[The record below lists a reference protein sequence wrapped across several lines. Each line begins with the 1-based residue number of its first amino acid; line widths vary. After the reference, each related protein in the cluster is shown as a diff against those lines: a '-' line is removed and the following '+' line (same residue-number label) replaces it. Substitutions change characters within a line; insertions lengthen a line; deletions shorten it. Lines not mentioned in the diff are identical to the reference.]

1 MASLSGVQRRKGLPV
16 DYHKRSLAGHTLHPE
31 TLMMGFGYD
40 PALSEGSVKVPIF
53 QTSTFVFRSAQHGKD
68 FFELVA
74 GLRDLREGERPGLIY
89 SRFNNPDLEILE
101 DRLTVWEGA
110 EAALVFA
117 SGMAAIATTLLS
129 VARPGDTV
137 FFNAP
142 IYGGTETL
150 LMKVLPQFGI
160 AGVEFAANAGPEEI
174 EARLK
179 HAVATLPEGGRIAAF
194 MLETPANP
202 TNDLVDI
209 AHCAKLAESLAGQRG
224 GKPAVIVDNTFL
236 GPLWQHPLDHGADLV
251 IYSLTKYVG
260 GHSDVVAGAVLGTKA
275 ALKPIRSMRSGL
287 GTMSDPHTGW
297 LLMRSLETLELRMTR
312 AGENAAKVATFL
324 ADHPAIERVG
334 FLGHLP
340 TSGHQAEI
348 YARQCTGP
356 GSTISVYVKGGEP
369 EAFRFL
375 DRLTLIKLAVSLGGT
390 ESLASHPA
398 GMTHIAVPEERKK
411 RFGLLPNLVRIS
423 VGLEHPDDLIADL
436 RNALAS

>member
-1 MASLSGVQRRKGLPV
+1 MNH
-16 DYHKRSLAGHTLHPE
+16 HKRTLAGQVLHPE

-53 QTSTFVFRSAQHGKD
+53 QTSTFVFRSAQHGKE

-74 GLRDLREGERPGLIY
+74 GLRELRENETPGLIY

-101 DRLTVWEGA
+101 DRLTVWDGA

-129 VARPGDTV
+129 VARPGDVV
-137 FFNAP
+137 FYNAP

-160 AGVEFAANAGPEEI
+160 QGFEFAGNLEPEQI
-174 EARLK
+174 AARLAEARA
-179 HAVATLPEGGRIAAF
+179 AVKPGGRIAAL
-194 MLETPANP
+194 MIETPANP

-209 AHCAKLAESLAGQRG
+209 AHCAALSATLADQPG
-224 GKPAVIVDNTFL
+224 GRPPVIVDNTFL
-236 GPLWQHPLDHGADLV
+236 GPLWQSPLAHGADMV

-260 GHSDVVAGAVLGTKA
+260 GHSDVVAGAVLGA
-275 ALKPIRSMRSGL
+275 RNALKPIRSMRSAL

-312 AGENAAKVATFL
+312 AGENAAKVASFL
-324 ADHPAIERVG
+324 ANHPAIAHVG
-334 FLGHLP
+334 FLGHLAP
-340 TSGHQAEI
+340 GSREADL
-348 YARQCTGP
+348 YARQCSGP
-356 GSTISVYVKGGEP
+356 GSTISVYVKGGER
-369 EAFRFL
+369 EAFEFL

-398 GMTHIAVPEERKK
+398 AMTHIAVPPERKK
-411 RFGLLPNLVRIS
+411 KFGLLDNLVRIS
-423 VGLEHPDDLIADL
+423 IGVEHADDLIADL
-436 RNALAS
+436 RHALS

>member
-1 MASLSGVQRRKGLPV
+1 M
-16 DYHKRSLAGHTLHPE
+16 DYHKRKLAGHTLAPE
-31 TLMMGFGYD
+31 TLMKGFGYD

-68 FFELVA
+68 FFELNA
-74 GLRDLREGERPGLIY
+74 GLREKREDERVGLIY

-129 VARPGDTV
+129 VAKPGDV
-137 FFNAP
+137 IFFSAP

-150 LMKVLPQFGI
+150 MTKALTRLGI
-160 AGVEFAANAGPEEI
+160 TAVEFPANAEPEEI
-174 EARLK
+174 EARLAD
-179 HAVATLPEGGRIAAF
+179 AVAAVKPGGRVAAF

-209 AHCAKLAESLAGQRG
+209 AHSAALAKTLDGQPG
-224 GKPAVIVDNTFL
+224 GRPAVIVDNTFL
-236 GPLWQHPLDHGADLV
+236 GPIWQRPLDHGADLV

-260 GHSDVVAGAVLGTKA
+260 GHSDLVAGAVLGTLA

-312 AGENAAKVATFL
+312 AGENAAKIATYL
-324 ADHPAIERVG
+324 ESHPAIERVG

-340 TSGHQAEI
+340 PGSRAAEL
-348 YARQCTGP
+348 YARQCSGP
-356 GSTISVYVKGGEP
+356 GSTISVYVKGGEA

-375 DRLTLIKLAVSLGGT
+375 DKLTLIKLAVSLGGT

-398 GMTHIAVPEERKK
+398 AMTHIAVPDDRKK

-423 VGLEHPDDLIADL
+423 VGIENPNDLIADL
-436 RNALAS
+436 RQALED

>member
-1 MASLSGVQRRKGLPV
+1 M
-16 DYHKRSLAGHTLHPE
+16 DHHKRHISGHTLHPE

-68 FFELVA
+68 FFELIA
-74 GLRDLREGERPGLIY
+74 GLRDLREGETPGLIY

-110 EAALVFA
+110 ESALVFA

-129 VARPGDTV
+129 VARPNDTV
-137 FFNAP
+137 IFNAP

-160 AGVEFAANAGPEEI
+160 RGVEFAANAGPAEI
-174 EARLK
+174 EAR
-179 HAVATLPEGGRIAAF
+179 VAEARAALPPGGRIAAF

-209 AHCAKLAESLAGQRG
+209 AHCAGLAATLADQPG
-224 GKPAVIVDNTFL
+224 GKPPVIVDNTFL
-236 GPLWQHPLDHGADLV
+236 GPLWQRPLDHGADMV

-260 GHSDVVAGAVLGTKA
+260 GHSDLVAGAVLGRKA

-312 AGENAAKVATFL
+312 ASENAAKVADYL
-324 ADHPAIERVG
+324 ANHPGIERVG
-334 FLGHLP
+334 YLGHLALG
-340 TSGHQAEI
+340 SREADVFS
-348 YARQCTGP
+348 RQCAGP
-356 GSTISVYVKGGEP
+356 GSTISVYVKGGEA

-375 DRLTLIKLAVSLGGT
+375 DRLVLIKLAVSLGGT

-398 GMTHIAVPEERKK
+398 GMTHIAVPEDRKK

-423 VGLEHPDDLIADL
+423 IGIENPDDLIADL
-436 RNALAS
+436 RQALAD

>member
-1 MASLSGVQRRKGLPV
+1 MNH
-16 DYHKRSLAGHTLHPE
+16 HKRTLAGQILHPE

-53 QTSTFVFRSAQHGKD
+53 QTSTFVFRSAQHGKE

-74 GLRDLREGERPGLIY
+74 GLRDPRENETPGLIY

-101 DRLTVWEGA
+101 DRLTVWDGA

-129 VARPGDTV
+129 LARPGDVV

-150 LMKVLPQFGI
+150 LMKVLPRFGI
-160 AGVEFAANAGPEEI
+160 QGFEFAANLPDEEVTARLE
-174 EARLK
+174 EARA
-179 HAVATLPEGGRIAAF
+179 AVGPGGRIAAF
-194 MLETPANP
+194 MIETPANP

-209 AHCAKLAESLAGQRG
+209 AHCAALAASLADQPG
-224 GKPAVIVDNTFL
+224 GRPPVIVDNTFL
-236 GPLWQHPLDHGADLV
+236 GPLWQSPLVHGADMV

-260 GHSDVVAGAVLGTKA
+260 GHSDVVAGAVLGSRA
-275 ALKPIRSMRSGL
+275 ALKPIRSMRSAL

-312 AGENAAKVATFL
+312 AGENARRVAAFL
-324 ADHPAIERVG
+324 RGHPAIERVG
-334 FLGHLP
+334 FLGDLVP
-340 TSGHQAEI
+340 GSRDAEL
-348 YARQCTGP
+348 YGRQCGGP
-356 GSTISVYVKGGEP
+356 GSTISVYVKGGER
-369 EAFRFL
+369 EAFAFL

-398 GMTHIAVPEERKK
+398 AMTHIAVPVERKL
-411 RFGLLPNLVRIS
+411 RFGLLDNLVRIS
-423 VGLEHPDDLIADL
+423 VGVEHPDDLIADL
-436 RNALAS
+436 RNALS

>member
-1 MASLSGVQRRKGLPV
+1 M
-16 DYHKRSLAGHTLHPE
+16 DHHKRKIDGHVLHPE

-53 QTSTFVFRSAQHGKD
+53 QTSTFVFRSAQHGKE

-74 GLRDLREGERPGLIY
+74 GLRDLREGEQPGLIY

-160 AGVEFAANAGPEEI
+160 NGVEFAANAEPAEI
-174 EARLK
+174 EARLAD
-179 HAVATLPEGGRIAAF
+179 AVRALPEGGRIAAF
-194 MLETPANP
+194 MIETPANP

-209 AHCAKLAESLAGQRG
+209 AHCAKMAATLEGQRG

-236 GPLWQHPLDHGADLV
+236 GPIWQRPLDHGADMV

-260 GHSDVVAGAVLGTKA
+260 GHSDLVAGAVLGTKA
-275 ALKPIRSMRSGL
+275 SLRPIRSMRSGL

-297 LLMRSLETLELRMTR
+297 LLMRSLETLELRMSR
-312 AGENAAKVATFL
+312 AGQNAAYVADYLLT
-324 ADHPAIERVG
+324 HPGIERVG
-334 FLGHLP
+334 YLGHLKEGAREYE
-340 TSGHQAEI
+340 TFK
-348 YARQCTGP
+348 RQCTGA
-356 GSTISVYVKGGEP
+356 GSTISVYVRGGEA

-375 DRLTLIKLAVSLGGT
+375 DKLVLIKLAVSLGGT

-398 GMTHIAVPEERKK
+398 AMTHIAVPEARKK

-423 VGLEHPDDLIADL
+423 VGVEHPDDLIADL
-436 RNALAS
+436 RQALEA

>member
-1 MASLSGVQRRKGLPV
+1 M
-16 DYHKRSLAGHTLHPE
+16 DYHKRQIAGHTLAPE

-68 FFELVA
+68 FFELIA
-74 GLRDLREGERPGLIY
+74 GLRELREGERPGLIY

-101 DRLTVWEGA
+101 DRLTVWENA
-110 EAALVFA
+110 ESALVFA
-117 SGMAAIATTLLS
+117 SGMAAISTTLLS
-129 VARPGDTV
+129 VAKPGDTI

-150 LMKVLPQFGI
+150 LMKVLPRLGI
-160 AGVEFAANAGPEEI
+160 NGVEFAANADKPEI

-179 HAVATLPEGGRIAAF
+179 EAVAGLPPGGRIAAL
-194 MLETPANP
+194 MIEAPANP
-202 TNDLVDI
+202 SGDLVDI
-209 AHCAKLAESLAGQRG
+209 SHCAEMAAGLAEQPG
-224 GKPAVIVDNTFL
+224 GRAAVIVDNTFL
-236 GPLWQHPLDHGADLV
+236 GPLWQRPLDHGADMV

-260 GHSDVVAGAVLGTKA
+260 GHSDLVAGAVLGRAA

-312 AGENAAKVATFL
+312 ASQNAAKVAGFL
-324 ADHPAIERVG
+324 ANHPGIERVG
-334 FLGHLP
+334 YLGHLAAD
-340 TSGHQAEI
+340 GREADI
-348 YARQCTGP
+348 YRRQCLGP
-356 GSTISVYVKGGEP
+356 GSTISVYVKGGEA

-375 DRLTLIKLAVSLGGT
+375 DRLVLVKLAVSLGGT

-398 GMTHIAVPEERKK
+398 AMTHIAVPDERKK
-411 RFGLLPNLVRIS
+411 RFGLLANLVRIS
-423 VGLEHPDDLIADL
+423 VGIENPDDLIADL
-436 RNALAS
+436 RQALEA

>member
-1 MASLSGVQRRKGLPV
+1 
-16 DYHKRSLAGHTLHPE
+16 
-31 TLMMGFGYD
+31 MMGFGYD

-74 GLRDLREGERPGLIY
+74 GLRELREGERPGLIY

-110 EAALVFA
+110 ESALVFA

-129 VARPGDTV
+129 VAKPGDTI

-150 LMKVLPQFGI
+150 LMKVLPRLGI
-160 AGVEFAANAGPEEI
+160 NGVEFAANGEAHDI
-174 EARLK
+174 EARLRE
-179 HAVATLPEGGRIAAF
+179 AVAALPPGGRIAAF

-209 AHCAKLAESLAGQRG
+209 AHCARMAAGLAGQPG
-224 GKPAVIVDNTFL
+224 GRPAVIVDNTFL
-236 GPLWQHPLDHGADLV
+236 GPLWQRPLDHGADMV

-260 GHSDVVAGAVLGTKA
+260 GHSDLVAGAVLGRGA

-312 AGENAAKVATFL
+312 ASENAAKVADFL
-324 ADHPAIERVG
+324 ANHPGIERIG
-334 FLGHLP
+334 YLGHLA
-340 TSGHQAEI
+340 SGGRESEI
-348 YARQCTGP
+348 YARQCAGP
-356 GSTISVYVKGGEP
+356 GSTLSVYVKGGEA

-375 DRLTLIKLAVSLGGT
+375 DRLVLIKLAVSLGGT

-398 GMTHIAVPEERKK
+398 AMTHIAVPEDRKK

-423 VGLEHPDDLIADL
+423 VGIENPDDLIADL
-436 RNALAS
+436 RQALEG

>member
-1 MASLSGVQRRKGLPV
+1 M
-16 DYHKRSLAGHTLHPE
+16 DYHKRKLAGHTLHPE

-53 QTSTFVFRSAQHGKD
+53 QTSTFVFRSAQHGKE

-74 GLRDLREGERPGLIY
+74 GLRDLNPGEKPGLIY

-160 AGVEFAANAGPEEI
+160 SGIEFAANAGAAEI
-174 EARLK
+174 TARLAEARAGLK
-179 HAVATLPEGGRIAAF
+179 PGGRIAAF
-194 MLETPANP
+194 MIETPANP

-209 AHCAKLAESLAGQRG
+209 AHCAELAQTLNDQPG
-224 GKPAVIVDNTFL
+224 GRPAVIVDNTFL
-236 GPLWQHPLDHGADLV
+236 GPLWQRPLEHGADLV

-260 GHSDVVAGAVLGTKA
+260 GHSDLVAGAVLGTRA

-297 LLMRSLETLELRMTR
+297 LLMRSLETLELRMSR
-312 AGENAAKVATFL
+312 AGENAKKVATYL
-324 ADHPAIERVG
+324 RTHPGIEKVGYLG
-334 FLGHLP
+334 FLEDGSP
-340 TSGHQAEI
+340 QADI
-348 YARQCTGP
+348 YARQCAGP
-356 GSTISVYVKGGEP
+356 GSTISVYVKGGEA

-398 GMTHIAVPEERKK
+398 AMTHIAVPADRKQ

-423 VGLEHPDDLIADL
+423 IGVEHPDDLIADL
-436 RNALAS
+436 RQALDA

>member
-1 MASLSGVQRRKGLPV
+1 MNH
-16 DYHKRSLAGHTLHPE
+16 HKRTLGGQVLHPE

-53 QTSTFVFRSAQHGKD
+53 QTSTFVFRSAQHGKE

-74 GLRDLREGERPGLIY
+74 GLRELRENESPGLIY

-101 DRLTVWEGA
+101 DRLTVWDGA

-117 SGMAAIATTLLS
+117 SGMAAIATALLS
-129 VARPGDTV
+129 VARPGDVV

-160 AGVEFAANAGPEEI
+160 QGFEFAGNLEPEQVA
-174 EARLK
+174 ARLREAQA
-179 HAVATLPEGGRIAAF
+179 AVQPGGRIAAF
-194 MLETPANP
+194 MIETPANP

-209 AHCAKLAESLAGQRG
+209 AFCAELAATLDGQPG

-236 GPLWQHPLDHGADLV
+236 GPLWQSPLSHGADMV
-251 IYSLTKYVG
+251 VYSLTKYVG
-260 GHSDVVAGAVLGTKA
+260 GHSDVVAGAVLGSRR
-275 ALKPIRSMRSGL
+275 ALKPIRSMRSAL

-312 AGENAAKVATFL
+312 AGENAGKVADFL

-334 FLGHLP
+334 FLGHL
-340 TSGHQAEI
+340 SKGSRAYDL
-348 YARQCTGP
+348 YARQCSGP
-356 GSTISVYVKGGEP
+356 GSTISVYVKGGET
-369 EAFRFL
+369 EAFEFL

-398 GMTHIAVPEERKK
+398 AMTHIAVPAARKLK
-411 RFGLLPNLVRIS
+411 FGLLDNLVRIS
-423 VGLEHPDDLIADL
+423 IGVEHPDDLIADL
-436 RNALAS
+436 RNALS

>member
-1 MASLSGVQRRKGLPV
+1 M
-16 DYHKRSLAGHTLHPE
+16 DHHKRKLDGHTLHPE

-53 QTSTFVFRSAQHGKD
+53 QTSTFVFRSAQHGKE

-74 GLRDLREGERPGLIY
+74 GLRDLREGEQPGLIY

-150 LMKVLPQFGI
+150 LMKMLPQFGI
-160 AGVEFAANAGPEEI
+160 AGFEFAANAEPAEI
-174 EARLK
+174 EARLAE
-179 HAVATLPEGGRIAAF
+179 AVAALPPGGRIAAF
-194 MLETPANP
+194 MIETPANP
-202 TNDLVDI
+202 TNSLVDI
-209 AHCAKLAESLAGQRG
+209 AHCAKLAAGLAHQPG

-236 GPLWQHPLDHGADLV
+236 GPIWQRPLDHGADLV
-251 IYSLTKYVG
+251 IYSLTKYIG
-260 GHSDVVAGAVLGTKA
+260 GHSDLVAGAVLGTKA
-275 ALKPIRSMRSGL
+275 ALRPIRSMRSGL

-312 AGENAAKVATFL
+312 AGENAAKVADYLIT
-324 ADHPAIERVG
+324 HPNIERIG
-334 FLGHLP
+334 YLGHLKDG
-340 TSGHQAEI
+340 TRESELF
-348 YARQCTGP
+348 ARQCSGA
-356 GSTISVYVKGGEP
+356 GSTISVYVKGGEA

-375 DRLTLIKLAVSLGGT
+375 DKLVLIKLAVSLGGT

-398 GMTHIAVPEERKK
+398 AMTHIAVPEARKK
-411 RFGLLPNLVRIS
+411 KFGLLPNLVRIS
-423 VGLEHPDDLIADL
+423 VGVEHPDDLIADL
-436 RNALAS
+436 RQALEA

>member
-1 MASLSGVQRRKGLPV
+1 M
-16 DYHKRSLAGHTLHPE
+16 DHHKRKIDGHTLHPE

-53 QTSTFVFRSAQHGKD
+53 QTSTFVFRSAQHGKE
-68 FFELVA
+68 FFELIA
-74 GLRDLREGERPGLIY
+74 GLRDLRDGEQAGLVY

-160 AGVEFAANAGPEEI
+160 NGMEFAANADAAEI
-174 EARLK
+174 EARLAE
-179 HAVATLPEGGRIAAF
+179 AVAALPPGGRIAAL
-194 MLETPANP
+194 MIETPANP

-209 AHCAKLAESLAGQRG
+209 AHCAKMAASLEGQPG

-236 GPLWQHPLDHGADLV
+236 GPIWQRPLDHGADMV

-260 GHSDVVAGAVLGTKA
+260 GHSDLVAGAVLGTKK
-275 ALKPIRSMRSGL
+275 ALRPIRSMRSGL

-297 LLMRSLETLELRMTR
+297 LLMRSLETLELRMSR
-312 AGENAAKVATFL
+312 AGENAAKVADYLLT
-324 ADHPAIERVG
+324 HPNIERIG
-334 FLGHLP
+334 YLGHLKP
-340 TSGHQAEI
+340 GTREHEI
-348 YARQCTGP
+348 FARQCQGA
-356 GSTISVYVKGGEP
+356 GSTISVYVKGGEA

-375 DRLTLIKLAVSLGGT
+375 DKLVLIKLAVSLGGT

-398 GMTHIAVPEERKK
+398 AMTHIAVPDARKK

-423 VGLEHPDDLIADL
+423 IGVEHPDDLIADL
-436 RNALAS
+436 RQALES

>member
-1 MASLSGVQRRKGLPV
+1 MNHHNRT
-16 DYHKRSLAGHTLHPE
+16 LAGHVLHPE

-53 QTSTFVFRSAQHGKD
+53 QTSTFVFRSAQHGKE

-74 GLRDLREGERPGLIY
+74 GLRDLREGEQPGLIY

-101 DRLTVWEGA
+101 DRLTVWDGA

-129 VARPGDTV
+129 VAKPGEIV
-137 FFNAP
+137 FYNAP

-150 LMKVLPQFGI
+150 LMKVLPRFGI
-160 AGVEFAANAGPEEI
+160 QGMEFPANASPEEI
-174 EARLK
+174 ELHFAEAREK
-179 HAVATLPEGGRIAAF
+179 GRVAAIVI
-194 MLETPANP
+194 ETPANP

-209 AHCAKLAESLAGQRG
+209 AHCAKMSASLSDQEG
-224 GKPAVIVDNTFL
+224 GRPPVIVDNTFL
-236 GPLWQHPLDHGADLV
+236 GPLWQSPLSHGADMV

-260 GHSDVVAGAVLGTKA
+260 GHSDLVAGAVLGSKA
-275 ALKPIRSMRSGL
+275 GLKPIRSMRSAL

-312 AGENAAKVATFL
+312 AGENAARVADYL
-324 ADHPAIERVG
+324 ASHPSIEHVG
-334 FLGHLP
+334 FLGRLAAG
-340 TSGHQAEI
+340 SRDSDI
-348 YARQCTGP
+348 FSRQCSGF
-356 GSTISVYVKGGEP
+356 GSTISVYVKGGEA
-369 EAFRFL
+369 EAFAFL

-398 GMTHIAVPEERKK
+398 AMTHIAVPEARKQ
-411 RFGLLPNLVRIS
+411 RFGVLPNLVRIS
-423 VGLEHPDDLIADL
+423 VGIENPDDLIADL
-436 RNALAS
+436 RNALA

>member
-1 MASLSGVQRRKGLPV
+1 MNHHRRV
-16 DYHKRSLAGHTLHPE
+16 LAGQNLHPE

-74 GLRDLREGERPGLIY
+74 GLRELRDGEQPGLIY

-101 DRLTVWEGA
+101 DRLTIWDGA

-129 VARPGDTV
+129 VARPGDV
-137 FFNAP
+137 IFYNAP

-150 LMKVLPQFGI
+150 LMKVLPRFGI
-160 AGVEFAANAGPEEI
+160 QGVEFAGNLPPEDVAARLA
-174 EARLK
+174 EARAGL
-179 HAVATLPEGGRIAAF
+179 APGARIAAF

-209 AHCAKLAESLAGQRG
+209 AHCAQLAATLSDQPG
-224 GKPAVIVDNTFL
+224 GRPAVIVDNTFL
-236 GPLWQHPLDHGADLV
+236 GPLWQSPLQHGADMV

-260 GHSDVVAGAVLGTKA
+260 GHSDVVAGAVLGSMA
-275 ALKPIRSMRSGL
+275 ALRPIRSMRSAL

-312 AGENAAKVATFL
+312 AGENARRVAGFL
-324 ADHPAIERVG
+324 ANHPSIERVG
-334 FLGHLP
+334 FLGHL
-340 TSGHQAEI
+340 QAGTREADL
-348 YARQCTGP
+348 YGRQCSGP
-356 GSTISVYVKGGEP
+356 GSTISVYVRGGEA
-369 EAFRFL
+369 EAFAFL
-375 DRLTLIKLAVSLGGT
+375 DRLSIIKLAVSLGGT

-398 GMTHIAVPEERKK
+398 AMTHIAVPAERKRK
-411 RFGLLPNLVRIS
+411 FGLLDNLVRIS
-423 VGLEHPDDLIADL
+423 IGVEHPDDLIADL
-436 RNALAS
+436 RNALE

>member
-1 MASLSGVQRRKGLPV
+1 M
-16 DYHKRSLAGHTLHPE
+16 DHHKRKLDGHTLHPE

-53 QTSTFVFRSAQHGKD
+53 QTSTFVFRSAQHGKE

-74 GLRDLREGERPGLIY
+74 GLRDLREGEQPGLIY

-150 LMKVLPQFGI
+150 LMKMLPQFGI
-160 AGVEFAANAGPEEI
+160 AGFEFAANAEPAEI
-174 EARLK
+174 EARLAE
-179 HAVATLPEGGRIAAF
+179 AVAALPPGGRIAAF
-194 MLETPANP
+194 MIETPANP
-202 TNDLVDI
+202 TNSLVDI
-209 AHCAKLAESLAGQRG
+209 AHCAKLAAGLANQRG

-236 GPLWQHPLDHGADLV
+236 GPIWQRPLDHGADLV
-251 IYSLTKYVG
+251 IYSLTKYIG
-260 GHSDVVAGAVLGTKA
+260 GHSDLVAGAVLGTKA
-275 ALKPIRSMRSGL
+275 ALRPIRSMRSGL

-312 AGENAAKVATFL
+312 AGENAAKVADYLIT
-324 ADHPAIERVG
+324 HPNIERIG
-334 FLGHLP
+334 YLGHLKDG
-340 TSGHQAEI
+340 TRESELF
-348 YARQCTGP
+348 ARQCSGA
-356 GSTISVYVKGGEP
+356 GSTISVYVKGGEA

-375 DRLTLIKLAVSLGGT
+375 DKLVLIKLAVSLGGT

-398 GMTHIAVPEERKK
+398 AMTHIAVPEARKK
-411 RFGLLPNLVRIS
+411 KFGLLPNLVRIS
-423 VGLEHPDDLIADL
+423 VGVEHPDDLIADL
-436 RNALAS
+436 RQALEA

>member
-1 MASLSGVQRRKGLPV
+1 M
-16 DYHKRSLAGHTLHPE
+16 DYHKRHIAGHSLAPE

-74 GLRDLREGERPGLIY
+74 GLRELREGERPGLIY

-110 EAALVFA
+110 ESALVFA

-129 VARPGDTV
+129 VAKPGDTI

-150 LMKVLPQFGI
+150 LMKVLPRLGI
-160 AGVEFAANAGPEEI
+160 NGVEFAANGEAHDI
-174 EARLK
+174 EARLRE
-179 HAVATLPEGGRIAAF
+179 AVAALPPGGRIAAF

-209 AHCAKLAESLAGQRG
+209 AHCARMAAGLAGQPG
-224 GKPAVIVDNTFL
+224 GRPAVIVDNTFL
-236 GPLWQHPLDHGADLV
+236 GPLWQRPLDHGADMV

-260 GHSDVVAGAVLGTKA
+260 GHSDLVAGAVLGRGA

-312 AGENAAKVATFL
+312 ASENAAKVADFL
-324 ADHPAIERVG
+324 ANHPGIERIG
-334 FLGHLP
+334 YLGHLA
-340 TSGHQAEI
+340 SGGRESEI
-348 YARQCTGP
+348 YARQCAGP
-356 GSTISVYVKGGEP
+356 GSTLSVYVKGGEA

-375 DRLTLIKLAVSLGGT
+375 DRLVLIKLAVSLGGT

-398 GMTHIAVPEERKK
+398 AMTHIAVPEDRKK

-423 VGLEHPDDLIADL
+423 VGIENPDDLIADL
-436 RNALAS
+436 RQALEG

>member
-1 MASLSGVQRRKGLPV
+1 MNH
-16 DYHKRSLAGHTLHPE
+16 HKRVLAGQTLHPE

-53 QTSTFVFRSAQHGKD
+53 QTSTFVFRSAQHGKE

-74 GLRDLREGERPGLIY
+74 GLRELREGEQPGLIY

-101 DRLTVWEGA
+101 DRLTVWDGA

-129 VARPGDTV
+129 VARPGDV
-137 FFNAP
+137 IFYNAP

-150 LMKVLPQFGI
+150 LMKVLPRYGI
-160 AGVEFAANAGPEEI
+160 QGVEFAGNLPPEDI
-174 EARLK
+174 AARLGDARK
-179 HAVATLPEGGRIAAF
+179 LLGPGGRVAAF

-209 AHCAKLAESLAGQRG
+209 AYCAQLAAGLADQPG

-236 GPLWQHPLDHGADLV
+236 GPLWQHPLQHGADMV

-260 GHSDVVAGAVLGTKA
+260 GHSDVVAGAVLGSIA
-275 ALKPIRSMRSGL
+275 ALKPIRSMRSAF

-312 AGENAAKVATFL
+312 AGENAGRVADFL
-324 ADHPAIERVG
+324 ANHPSIDKVG
-334 FLGHLP
+334 FLGHLA
-340 TSGHQAEI
+340 TGSREADLYG
-348 YARQCTGP
+348 RQCSGP
-356 GSTISVYVKGGEP
+356 GSTISVYVKGGER
-369 EAFRFL
+369 EAFAFL

-398 GMTHIAVPEERKK
+398 AMTHIAVPAERKQK
-411 RFGLLPNLVRIS
+411 FGLLDNLVRIS
-423 VGLEHPDDLIADL
+423 IGVEHPDDLIADL
-436 RNALAS
+436 RNALA

>member
-1 MASLSGVQRRKGLPV
+1 M
-16 DYHKRSLAGHTLHPE
+16 DHHKRKLAGHTLHPE

-68 FFELVA
+68 FFELMTGA
-74 GLRDLREGERPGLIY
+74 RDLREGEQPGLIY

-117 SGMAAIATTLLS
+117 SGMAAIATTLFS

-160 AGVEFAANAGPEEI
+160 NGVEFAANADAPEI
-174 EARLK
+174 EARLAE
-179 HAVATLPEGGRIAAF
+179 AVAALPEGGRIAAF
-194 MLETPANP
+194 MIETPANP

-209 AHCAKLAESLAGQRG
+209 AHCAKLAASLEGQRG
-224 GKPAVIVDNTFL
+224 GRPAVIVDNTFL
-236 GPLWQHPLDHGADLV
+236 GPIWQRPLDHGADMV
-251 IYSLTKYVG
+251 IYSLTKYIG
-260 GHSDVVAGAVLGTKA
+260 GHSDLVAGAVLGTKA
-275 ALKPIRSMRSGL
+275 ALRPIRSMRNGL

-312 AGENAAKVATFL
+312 AGENAAKVADYLST
-324 ADHPAIERVG
+324 HPGIERIG
-334 FLGHLP
+334 YLGHLKP
-340 TSGHQAEI
+340 GTRQEEI
-348 YARQCTGP
+348 FARQCSGA
-356 GSTISVYVKGGEP
+356 GSTISVYVKGGEA
-369 EAFRFL
+369 ESFRFL
-375 DRLTLIKLAVSLGGT
+375 DRLSLIKLAVSLGGT

-398 GMTHIAVPEERKK
+398 AMTHLAVPEDRKK

-423 VGLEHPDDLIADL
+423 VGVEHPDDLIADL
-436 RNALAS
+436 RQALEE

>member
-1 MASLSGVQRRKGLPV
+1 M
-16 DYHKRSLAGHTLHPE
+16 DYHKRQISGHTLAPE

-68 FFELVA
+68 FFELIA
-74 GLRDLREGERPGLIY
+74 GLRELREGERPGLIY

-110 EAALVFA
+110 ESALVFA

-129 VARPGDTV
+129 VAKPGDTI

-150 LMKVLPQFGI
+150 LMKVLPRLGI
-160 AGVEFAANAGPEEI
+160 NGVEFAANADAPEI
-174 EARLK
+174 EARLAE
-179 HAVATLPEGGRIAAF
+179 AVAGLPPGGRIAAL

-209 AHCAKLAESLAGQRG
+209 AHCAAMSASLAGQPG
-224 GKPAVIVDNTFL
+224 GRPAVIVDNTFL
-236 GPLWQHPLDHGADLV
+236 GPLWQRPLDHGADMV

-260 GHSDVVAGAVLGTKA
+260 GHSDLVAGAVLGRSA

-312 AGENAAKVATFL
+312 ASQNAAKVADFL
-324 ADHPAIERVG
+324 ANHPGIDRIG
-334 FLGHLP
+334 YLGHLA
-340 TSGHQAEI
+340 SGGREADI
-348 YARQCTGP
+348 YRRQCLGP
-356 GSTISVYVKGGEP
+356 GSTISVYVKGGEA

-375 DRLTLIKLAVSLGGT
+375 DRLVLVKLAVSLGGT

-398 GMTHIAVPEERKK
+398 AMTHIAVPDDRKK

-423 VGLEHPDDLIADL
+423 VGIENPDDLIADL
-436 RNALAS
+436 RQALEG